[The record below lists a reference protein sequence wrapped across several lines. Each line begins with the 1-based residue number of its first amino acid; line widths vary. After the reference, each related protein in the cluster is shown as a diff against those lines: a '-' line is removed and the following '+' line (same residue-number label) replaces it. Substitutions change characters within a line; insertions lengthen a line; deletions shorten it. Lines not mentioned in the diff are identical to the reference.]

1 MIQLSFKKIKS
12 IESYTY
18 NPHIIHLT
26 SCVRYVKLKRLN
38 TRNMP
43 NVSIY
48 LTTREWSAMSRLLEA
63 EKKLNEDLSMSG
75 FLRLLV
81 RRKAGLELDPGQI
94 GQLHGDI
101 FNKLEGIRLAIS
113 KLENMIE
120 GKS

>member
-1 MIQLSFKKIKS
+1 
-12 IESYTY
+12 
-18 NPHIIHLT
+18 
-26 SCVRYVKLKRLN
+26 
-38 TRNMP
+38 
-43 NVSIY
+43 
-48 LTTREWSAMSRLLEA
+48 MSRLLEA